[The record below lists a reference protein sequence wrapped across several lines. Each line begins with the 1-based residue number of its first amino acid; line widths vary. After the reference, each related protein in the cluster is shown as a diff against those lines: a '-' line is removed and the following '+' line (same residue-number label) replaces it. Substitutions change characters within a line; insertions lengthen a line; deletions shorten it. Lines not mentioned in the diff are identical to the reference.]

1 MKITCIIP
9 AWNEEQQL
17 ATVINDVKQ
26 YVDEVVVVDD
36 GSTDQTAQVA
46 LANHVILLRHII
58 NRGQGAALQTGN
70 EYALNHG
77 ADIIVH
83 FDADGQFLAS
93 EIKEMV
99 EPIKEHQ
106 VDAVLGSRFL
116 GKETNMPPVKRYL
129 LIPMAKLVNYL
140 FFGIKLTDP
149 QSGFRALS
157 RRSLAVIKI
166 EQADWAHCTEILS
179 KIFANK
185 LSYKEIPITV
195 VYNKFGRNFNSG
207 VKIIKDLF
215 LAKFI
220 N

>member
-1 MKITCIIP
+1 M
-9 AWNEEQQL
+9 L
-17 ATVINDVKQ
+17 NDVKH
-26 YVDEVVVVDD
+26 YVDEVIVVDD
-36 GSTDQTAQVA
+36 GSTDRTSQVA
-46 LANHVILLRHII
+46 IANQAVLLRHII

-70 EYALNHG
+70 EYALIHG

-93 EIKEMV
+93 EIKDIIA
-99 EPIKEHQ
+99 PIKEQ
-106 VDAVLGSRFL
+106 EYDAVLGSRFL
-116 GKETNMPPVKRYL
+116 GKESKMPATKKYL
-129 LIPMAKLVNYL
+129 IMPLARLVNYL

-157 RRSLAVIKI
+157 RKSLTVIKI
-166 EQADWAHCTEILS
+166 EQADWAHCTEILA

-185 LSYKEIPITV
+185 LKYKEIPITV

-207 VKIIKDLF
+207 AKIIKDLL
-215 LAKFI
+215 LAKFL